1 MLGLI
6 DVFLCVC
13 CFFVNIIIMLCFC
26 NFIYNLIDVIVKC
39 DNVNIFNV
47 LKNVMILFCNNNKD
61 DCNVRLFCNCD
72 FKKLCVIDIL
82 KNSL

>member
-26 NFIYNLIDVIVKC
+26 NVIYNLIDVIVKC

-72 FKKLCVIDIL
+72 FKKLCFIDIL